1 VDCLTSQRRL
11 KNRLVFFCNAFGEAK
26 TGLMLNKTDAVL
38 KNAKPFQRSQI
49 LYLKVAACLFQRIAA
64 REQFPVTLGLK
75 LDDHCGFSS
84 SGHVNENEEEGKEN

>member
-1 VDCLTSQRRL
+1 
-11 KNRLVFFCNAFGEAK
+11 
-26 TGLMLNKTDAVL
+26 MLNKTDAVL

-84 SGHVNENEEEGKEN
+84 SGHVNENEEEGKENYARNALKNIIYMVGLEGLEPSAKGL